1 MAMRQL
7 ELPEIDPTGAPPP
20 ALAAGTELI
29 GEYEGSGYRDPTFL
43 ARRGDG
49 LTVRM
54 TPLLYEIARRVDGRR
69 SYRQIV
75 DELNRAHG
83 GDLTT
88 LDVWRLAGEH
98 LQPAGL
104 LAGPQARVLPRPA
117 ETLGLR
123 WRLGVLPPRLTGF
136 LAGCLTPFFRA
147 RMVVAVLVAAA
158 LLDAWL
164 LGAHGLAR
172 PAADLLTHPGAMA
185 TAFGLVIAA
194 GGLHELGHA
203 AACRY
208 GGARP
213 GRIGAGLYLI
223 WPAFFCDVTDTYRLG
238 RGGRIRTDLGGVYFN
253 LLFCLGLA
261 IAYAWTGREF
271 LLAVVLLQQIE
282 ALHQFFPFLRLD
294 GYYMVADLIGVPDL
308 FARIRPTLASFLP
321 GRELD
326 PRAGALRP
334 VARRLVAAWVL
345 LTVAVLGC
353 SYLLLLASL
362 PRIIPTAARTL
373 LAVTLKLI
381 EAVAA
386 GHFLAAVLAAGELIS
401 VALPLAGFAY
411 VLVLTVLRL
420 LRALW
425 NSAERPWPRVV
436 LVVVSVAAGLVL
448 GLNIVA
454 HGRPIQPAEAGTIQS
469 ASPPSVA
476 TATSELVGPQSLPST
491 PQSPPLRAP
500 SGGAATVSPTAV
512 PSASSAPP
520 GSSPSPGSSSTPS
533 SSPSPT
539 PSDTPSPSPSPSSAV
554 PTASPSPSSSP

>member
-1 MAMRQL
+1 MAIRQL

-20 ALAAGTELI
+20 ALADGTELI

-54 TPLLYEIARRVDGRR
+54 TPLLYEIARRADGRR

-75 DELNRAHG
+75 DDLNRAHG

-98 LQPAGL
+98 LQPAGI
-104 LAGPQARVLPRPA
+104 LAGPQARTLARPP

-123 WRLGVLPPRLTGF
+123 LRLGVLPPRLTGF
-136 LAGCLTPFFRA
+136 LAGGLTPFFRA
-147 RMVVAVLVAAA
+147 GVVIAVLAAA
-158 LLDAWL
+158 AALDAWL
-164 LGAHGLAR
+164 FAAHGVAR
-172 PAADLLTHPGAMA
+172 PAADLLTHPSAMA
-185 TAFGLVIAA
+185 VAFGLVIAA

-223 WPAFFCDVTDTYRLG
+223 WPAFFCDVTDAYRLG

-261 IAYAWTGREF
+261 VAYAWTGHEF
-271 LLAVVLLQQIE
+271 LLAVVLLQQVE

-294 GYYMVADLIGVPDL
+294 GYYMVADMIGVPDL

-321 GRELD
+321 GRQLD
-326 PRAGALRP
+326 ARAGALRP
-334 VARRLVAAWVL
+334 AARRLVAAWVL

-373 LAVTLKLI
+373 QAVTIKLI
-381 EAVAA
+381 GALAA
-386 GHFLAAVLAAGELIS
+386 GHALPALLAAGELIS

-411 VLVLTVLRL
+411 VLALTVMRL

-425 NSAERPWPRVV
+425 NGAERPWPRAM
-436 LVVVSVAAGLVL
+436 LAVVSAAAGLVL

-469 ASPPSVA
+469 ASPGLTPNA
-476 TATSELVGPQSLPST
+476 DPEPRRPLSLPQAP
-491 PQSPPLRAP
+491 PQHPVTAVSPV
-500 SGGAATVSPTAV
+500 AAT
-512 PSASSAPP
+512 
-520 GSSPSPGSSSTPS
+520 SSPSLAPTSNPNVAPSSTPS
-533 SSPSPT
+533 ATPIPSPSP
-539 PSDTPSPSPSPSSAV
+539 SSSPSPSPSSSV
-554 PTASPSPSSSP
+554 RTASPSTSSSP

>member
-1 MAMRQL
+1 MATRQL

-20 ALAAGTELI
+20 ALADGTELI

-54 TPLLYEIARRVDGRR
+54 TPLLFEIARRADGRR

-75 DELNRAHG
+75 DDLNRAHG
-83 GDLTT
+83 GDLST

-98 LQPAGL
+98 LQPAGI
-104 LAGPQARVLPRPA
+104 LAGPQGPLRARPKEA
-117 ETLGLR
+117 LGLR
-123 WRLGVLPPRLTGF
+123 WRLGVLPPRLTQF
-136 LAGCLTPFFRA
+136 LAGCLAPFFRA
-147 RMVVAVLVAAA
+147 GVVVAVLAAAA

-164 LGAHGLAR
+164 LGVHGAGR

-185 TAFGLVIAA
+185 AAFGLVIAT

-223 WPAFFCDVTDTYRLG
+223 WPAFFCDVTDAYRLG

-261 IAYAWTGREF
+261 AAYLWTGREF

-294 GYYMVADLIGVPDL
+294 GYYLVADLIGVPDL
-308 FARIRPTLASFLP
+308 FARIRPTLASFVP
-321 GRELD
+321 GRQLD
-326 PRAGALRP
+326 ARAGALRP
-334 VARRLVAAWVL
+334 AARRLVAAWVL
-345 LTVAVLGC
+345 LTVAILGS

-373 LAVTLKLI
+373 QVVTLKLI
-381 EAVAA
+381 GAVAA
-386 GHFLAAVLAAGELIS
+386 EHALAAILAAGELIS

-411 VLVLTVLRL
+411 VLVMTVVRL

-425 NSAERPWPRVV
+425 KGAERPGPRAV
-436 LVVVSVAAGLVL
+436 LVVVSVAAGLLL
-448 GLNIVA
+448 GLNVVTQS
-454 HGRPIQPAEAGTIQS
+454 RPIQPAEADTIQS
-469 ASPPSVA
+469 AAPAPIASAAADRPHPQTGSPAAQPR
-476 TATSELVGPQSLPST
+476 GMST
-491 PQSPPLRAP
+491 P
-500 SGGAATVSPTAV
+500 
-512 PSASSAPP
+512 SAPVVAPATP
-520 GSSPSPGSSSTPS
+520 GSSPTPASSPDPTATPTSSPG
-533 SSPSPT
+533 PT
-539 PSDTPSPSPSPSSAV
+539 PTPTPTPSPSPSPSSGAR
-554 PTASPSPSSSP
+554 TANPSPSSSP